1 MSQADVERFV
11 ADLEANPDLL
21 AEVTKN
27 AGGIASIVEIAT
39 GKGYDVTLDEAKAYI
54 QAQAKAELSDE
65 QLDAIAGGKGDNR
78 ATHAIGPTVTEVGV
92 VMVVT
97 VNDGGGGGG
106 NPPPASVIA
115 TVC

>member
-11 ADLEANPDLL
+11 ADLKANPALL

-27 AGGIASIVEIAT
+27 AGGIASIVEIAN
-39 GKGYDVTLDEAKAYI
+39 GKGYDVTLDEAKAYV

-65 QLDAIAGGKGDNR
+65 QLDSVAGGKSASPGAHETD
-78 ATHAIGPTVTEVGV
+78 PV
-92 VMVVT
+92 VAEAAAVAVVT
-97 VNDGGGGGG
+97 INDGGGGGT
-106 NPPPASVIA
+106 PTSVIQIA